1 MSFIALD
8 DYAGVIM
15 LRVPSSMVV
24 YLQAFFELAEGLG
37 AVRTYN
43 VRENKVLIL
52 LTKDSYPD
60 ALKLLNS
67 IKELVDWEFLDEPV
81 PELS

>member
-1 MSFIALD
+1 MSFIQLD
-8 DYAGVIM
+8 DHAGVIM
-15 LRVPSSMVV
+15 LRVPSKEVV
-24 YLQAFFELAEGLG
+24 WLQAFFELSEGLG

-52 LTKDSYPD
+52 LSKDSYDD
-60 ALKLLNS
+60 ALALLSS

-81 PELS
+81 PEFI